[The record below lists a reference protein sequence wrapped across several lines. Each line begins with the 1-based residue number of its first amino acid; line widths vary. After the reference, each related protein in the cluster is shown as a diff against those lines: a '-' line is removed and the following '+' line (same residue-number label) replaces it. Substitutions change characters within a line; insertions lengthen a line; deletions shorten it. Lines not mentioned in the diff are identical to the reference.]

1 MESPGQENAP
11 AKLKGAVPA
20 IEINKPEDDNTLTT
34 DASKPT
40 REKPSFAQRAIT
52 APGFVGFGGLKKR
65 STAPETAHKHPHLAP
80 RRNTAPAR
88 TGGAPS
94 NPDDSKGWVAALL
107 TPENRIS
114 SKTPSLTTCF
124 RNILLYSWINI
135 LLVFIP
141 IAWAMEFTHKSD
153 TLIFVFCFL
162 SIIPLAALLG
172 FATEELALRVGPTLG
187 GLLNATVSIH
197 FVSLLNDGPCSA
209 PTPFNRATLCIGLN
223 RRFQELTCF
232 RSLAMPSS

>member
-1 MESPGQENAP
+1 MESPGQENGL

-20 IEINKPEDDNTLTT
+20 IEINKPEDEETPTT
-34 DASKPT
+34 AVSQPVL
-40 REKPSFAQRAIT
+40 EKPSLTSRAIT
-52 APGFVGFGGLKKR
+52 SPAFIGFGGLKKR
-65 STAPETAHKHPHLAP
+65 STAPENAHPHPNVAP

-88 TGGAPS
+88 TGGEAPPNDIS
-94 NPDDSKGWVAALL
+94 RGWVAALL
-107 TPENRIS
+107 KPENKIS

-124 RNILLYSWINI
+124 RNIVLYSWINI

-141 IAWAMEFTHKSD
+141 IAWAMHFTHKSD
-153 TLIFVFCFL
+153 TLIFVFSFL

-197 FVSLLNDGPCSA
+197 PVSSLNGC
-209 PTPFNRATLCIGLN
+209 
-223 RRFQELTCF
+223 
-232 RSLAMPSS
+232 PSSVPALSMGPFLVFFSMGFQILTHFCSSVMLSN